1 MSLLRYLRREP
12 WRRKERGKR
21 KDVEAQLDTKGA
33 EMEGAQAKLAVARA
47 KVVRLETESSES
59 QEDALIKA
67 SCLQARAEAA

>member
-1 MSLLRYLRREP
+1 M
-12 WRRKERGKR
+12 
-21 KDVEAQLDTKGA
+21 DTKGA

-47 KVVRLETESSES
+47 KVVHLETESSES